1 MLKNNHYYK
10 EKASQLFKDTEK
22 ATKEVKR
29 LLDTIK
35 LEDIEH
41 IKHNTNTQN
50 THNYYI
56 TLTDNK
62 VYCTD
67 KMNKQ
72 TFETFNKLL
81 PLHKHEKMEDPTIT
95 KGLLQGVANPDKV
108 FKSFK

>member
-1 MLKNNHYYK
+1 MLENNHYYK

-41 IKHNTNTQN
+41 IKHNANTQN

-56 TLTDNK
+56 TLTDNAA
-62 VYCTD
+62 YCTD

-72 TFETFNKLL
+72 AFEAFNNLL
-81 PLHKHEKMEDPTIT
+81 PLNKHEKMQNPIVT
-95 KGLLQGVANPDKV
+95 KGLLQDVENPDKV